1 MSHVIHTKIRLTS
14 AYPLSLSLS
23 IAIPEAYPQRGILFM
38 CGMLKHV
45 QPISLYRLETPNQK
59 ESGTCPGQV
68 PQVRC
73 SNTFKH
79 VETCVHPS
87 DPSDWTYINYQ
98 LTGPPHQLG
107 MLPRGSPTSSLFK
120 HVQPLFSHVETCV
133 HPSEPWDWTYI
144 NDITNKLTGQL
155 HQL

>member
-1 MSHVIHTKIRLTS
+1 
-14 AYPLSLSLS
+14 
-23 IAIPEAYPQRGILFM
+23 M

-73 SNTFKH
+73 SNTFNH

-87 DPSDWTYINYQ
+87 DPWDWTYINYQ